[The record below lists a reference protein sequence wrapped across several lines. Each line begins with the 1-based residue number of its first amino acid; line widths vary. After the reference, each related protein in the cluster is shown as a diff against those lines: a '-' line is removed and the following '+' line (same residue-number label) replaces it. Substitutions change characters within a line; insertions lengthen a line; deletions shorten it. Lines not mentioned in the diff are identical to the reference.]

1 MGIAANVCPCDK
13 QSELKERSLNDNWE
27 GYVTCDCGRRF
38 LSGSPRPE
46 PEPEVAVVKFEMV
59 DTAHILRKEV
69 TDRIAEILES
79 GGIIISV
86 EKTYEYSK
94 ATNSGNLAMKR
105 YEIFWR
111 KSKN

>member
-27 GYVTCDCGRRF
+27 GYVTCDCGSRF
-38 LSGSPRPE
+38 LSSTPKSTVPE
-46 PEPEVAVVKFEMV
+46 PPVESVKFEMI
-59 DTAHILRKEV
+59 DTANMYRKEV
-69 TDRIAEILES
+69 TNRLAEILDA

-86 EKTYEYSK
+86 EKTYEYAK
-94 ATNSGNLAMKR
+94 NTLAMKR

-111 KSKN
+111 KPKN